1 MKTLKKFSGLEDIQQ
16 TTQQKAENRTVVSIL
31 LIGFIGSACL
41 HVAAMMTPVPS
52 MWKPVSKDK
61 DDIIEVVVEK
71 PDKAPVLEEKAQEI
85 AKESEQIPQNMS
97 IEVAPAAIA
106 LAPEITTTFPE
117 GKDAPAPD
125 NLIPL
130 TTTGAS
136 DIKIQPGGGSIINK
150 DGTGSGFGTA
160 KKPTGFVFG
169 GKPFGNPN
177 GKKDGVQT
185 GVLNGKVGGTGLT
198 PALPPVQPVT
208 NTTPLKLECLSCPKP
223 QYRGKEGTPRVTY
236 DIDPDGKVTNIR
248 LRQSSGDAQTDRE
261 TMEAMSRWQFN
272 PKTVPEG
279 GRTDVKVRVTF
290 EENGSEFQQ
299 RNNEERRR
307 REAEQQQQVLQQ
319 NALDRERQRLE
330 TETPKPSTVNI
341 KPTVEVKT
349 PGLPPATTVPTE
361 AIAPPPVAPV
371 TEPVKRPEPSVL
383 PPPPPPVEPL
393 LPPPPPVEPVLPPP
407 PAPIQTQPSKKI

>member
-1 MKTLKKFSGLEDIQQ
+1 MKIFENSSDLENIQQ
-16 TTQQKAENRTVVSIL
+16 TTRQKTENRTLVSIL
-31 LIGFIGSACL
+31 FISFIGSACL
-41 HVAAMMTPVPS
+41 HVAAMVAPVPS
-52 MWKPVSKDK
+52 LWKSVSKEK
-61 DDIIEVVVEK
+61 DDTIEVVVEN
-71 PDKAPVLEEKAQEI
+71 PDKAPVLEEKAPEI
-85 AKESEQIPQNMS
+85 VKEPEQIPQDMS

-125 NLIPL
+125 NLKPL
-130 TTTGAS
+130 ATTGAS
-136 DIKIQPGGGSIINK
+136 DTKIQSGGGSIINK
-150 DGTGSGFGTA
+150 DGTGSGFGNA
-160 KKPTGFVFG
+160 KNPTGFVFG

-177 GKKDGVQT
+177 GKKDGVQM
-185 GVLNGKVGGTGLT
+185 GVLNGKIHGTGVNST
-198 PALPPVQPVT
+198 PPPSPPIT
-208 NTTPLKLECLSCPKP
+208 NTPLKLECLSCPKP

-290 EENGSEFQQ
+290 EENGSQFQQ

-307 REAEQQQQVLQQ
+307 REVEQQQQQ
-319 NALDRERQRLE
+319 NVLDRERQRLE
-330 TETPKPSTVNI
+330 AEPPKSSPVNI
-341 KPTVEVKT
+341 KPAIEVKI
-349 PGLPPATTVPTE
+349 PEPPSATSIPVE
-361 AIAPPPVAPV
+361 AIAPPPAPSV
-371 TEPVKRPEPSVL
+371 TEPMTRPEPAV
-383 PPPPPPVEPL
+383 

-407 PAPIQTQPSKKI
+407 PAPIQSQTTKKYKRS